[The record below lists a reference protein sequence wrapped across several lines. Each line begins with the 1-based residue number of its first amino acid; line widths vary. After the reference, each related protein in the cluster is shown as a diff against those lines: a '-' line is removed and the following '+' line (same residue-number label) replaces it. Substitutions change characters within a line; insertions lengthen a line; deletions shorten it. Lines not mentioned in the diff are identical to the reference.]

1 LGATIKLSGK
11 INNPRKL
18 RLWCREGKPMRL
30 MNFGFSVER
39 DGSLRALPNPAG
51 DALALLEAMGILGKK
66 WRSFSGF
73 ISEDRLEK
81 VNFLSK
87 IYYPIYLVR
96 EGKYVIPIDGM
107 GLHKLRVKEFTE
119 FHHEYV
125 IHSSKTYDL
134 PLIGNEKLLRW
145 LNSTVEGEI
154 GDGYAIPHVLTR
166 EEAIFA
172 AKEFVRIYVGL
183 KDYLEKLASSLESSE
198 TRLRED
204 LEKIRD
210 ECRRIDEEC
219 GRKIAEKNIQ
229 IEGLLSGSENE
240 VIRKIK
246 EEFQRRKELL
256 RNERKS
262 LEKLIKNLMG
272 ELRSIDERIEKIKK
286 GINQLRE
293 EIARVK
299 AKKEKLTLEKKRIEE
314 NIEKFDNIRS
324 IIKELEEC
332 EKLIEV
338 NKRNEEKSLEDLS
351 ELEEQKDRTF
361 KRVEEVQE
369 RIARLVEEE
378 KVLPSKEDLEL
389 RRAREEFVM
398 KRREMVKE
406 LDAICAERDRALWN
420 LRTRESKLKFEYK
433 KFKDLTESA
442 IKLLEE
448 ELGKIRSY
456 IWKGVEL
463 NEDVELLYVP
473 YYITYKNE
481 RITLIEPPIVMDRFK
496 KVEDFKGVGLSKEV
510 VEEVFGSWDVL
521 SVILFE
527 AKEVFDV
534 LSKRNRNRILEGISI
549 LKEVGAIGGMQEA
562 ILLKRCA

>member
-1 LGATIKLSGK
+1 
-11 INNPRKL
+11 
-18 RLWCREGKPMRL
+18 MRL
-30 MNFGFSVER
+30 MNFGFSVEK

-51 DALALLEAMGILGKK
+51 DVLALLEAIGILGKK

-73 ISEDRLEK
+73 ISEDSLEK

-87 IYYPIYLVR
+87 IYYPIYLVH

-107 GLHKLRVKEFTE
+107 GFHKLKVKEFAE
-119 FHHEYV
+119 FHQEYL

-134 PLIGNEKLLRW
+134 PLIGNDKLLRW
-145 LNSTVEGEI
+145 LNSTVEGKI
-154 GDGYAIPHVLTR
+154 GDGYAIPPVLTK

-172 AKEFVRIYVGL
+172 AKEFVRIYTSL
-183 KDYLEKLASSLESSE
+183 KDHLDKLTSSLETNE
-198 TRLRED
+198 RRLRED
-204 LEKIRD
+204 LEKIRV
-210 ECRRIDEEC
+210 EFRRIDEEC

-240 VIRKIK
+240 IIRKIR

-256 RNERKS
+256 SNERKS
-262 LEKLIKNLMG
+262 LEKLVKNLMG
-272 ELRSIDERIEKIKK
+272 ELNSIGDRIDKIKK
-286 GINQLRE
+286 DINQFRE
-293 EIARVK
+293 EIAR
-299 AKKEKLTLEKKRIEE
+299 AEARREKLKLKKKRVEE
-314 NIEKFDNIRS
+314 NIEKFDDIRS

-338 NKRNEEKSLEDLS
+338 NKRNEEKSLEDFS
-351 ELEEQKDRTF
+351 ELEEQRDRTF
-361 KRVEEVQE
+361 KRVEEVQK
-369 RIARLVEEE
+369 RISSLVEEE
-378 KVLPSKEDLEL
+378 KILPSKEDLEL

-420 LRTRESKLKFEYK
+420 LRVKESKLKLEYK
-433 KFKDLTESA
+433 KFKDLTEST

-481 RITLIEPPIVMDRFK
+481 RLTLIEPPIVMKGFK
-496 KVEDFKGVGLSKEV
+496 RVEKFKGVGLSREA
-510 VEEVFGSWDVL
+510 VEEALVSWEVL

-534 LSKRNRNRILEGISI
+534 LSKKNRSRILEGISI
-549 LKEVGAIGGMQEA
+549 LKEVGAVGRMHEA
-562 ILLKRCA
+562 ILLKRCS